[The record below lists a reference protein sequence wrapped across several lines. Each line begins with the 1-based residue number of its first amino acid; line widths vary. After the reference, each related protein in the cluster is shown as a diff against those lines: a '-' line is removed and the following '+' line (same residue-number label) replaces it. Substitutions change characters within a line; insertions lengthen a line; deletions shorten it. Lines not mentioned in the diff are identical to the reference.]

1 MRPFKICF
9 KSLICVLLL
18 LVGVGNAVGQTHY
31 KPHVSVGFKGGM
43 TLSEMS
49 FSPSVKQSFTEGSTG
64 AVTFRYV
71 EEKLFGLIAELGWSQ
86 RGWKEKFEESP
97 CRYSRALTYMH
108 LPLLTHIYFGS
119 PRFKCFF
126 NLGPEFAYMIADKIT
141 ANFDYRDP
149 YHAEGFPTKAR
160 MTEQLAMEVKNKFD
174 YGIVGGFGIEFYVTP
189 RNSVTLEVRYYF
201 GLGNIFP
208 AAKADTFSAS
218 RNTSIE
224 VTLGYNFRLK

>member
-1 MRPFKICF
+1 MKSLKICF
-9 KSLICVLLL
+9 KTLVCGLLL
-18 LVGVGNAVGQTHY
+18 FGGVGSAVAQTHY
-31 KPHVSVGFKGGM
+31 KPHLSVGFKGGM
-43 TLSEMS
+43 TMSEMS
-49 FSPSVKQSFTEGSTG
+49 FSPSVKQSFTDGTTG

-71 EEKLFGLIAELGWSQ
+71 EEKLFGLIAEFGWSQ

-97 CRYSRALTYMH
+97 CRYSRALTYLH

-126 NLGPEFAYMIADKIT
+126 NLGPEFAYMIGDKIT
-141 ANFDYRDP
+141 SNFDYRDP

-189 RNSVTLEVRYYF
+189 RNSVTLEGRYYF

-224 VTLGYNFRLK
+224 IALGYNFRLK